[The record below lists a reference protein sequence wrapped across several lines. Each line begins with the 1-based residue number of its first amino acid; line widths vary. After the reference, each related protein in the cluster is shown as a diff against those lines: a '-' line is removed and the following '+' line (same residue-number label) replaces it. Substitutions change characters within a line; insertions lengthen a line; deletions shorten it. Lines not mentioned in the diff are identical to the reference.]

1 MYYWIVALTLCL
13 SLGSVLAAEDQGEAL
28 LQPPTLPTPVQSGEP
43 LDPDVTITSD
53 DRGEVHEYRV
63 NGKLY
68 MVKIVPSAGPA
79 YYLIDQDGD
88 GTMESERN
96 GFERPQVPQ
105 WIIFSW

>member
-1 MYYWIVALTLCL
+1 MYHWIFALMLLLGVSSVVAD
-13 SLGSVLAAEDQGEAL
+13 EGEAI

-43 LDPDVTITSD
+43 LEPDVNITTD

-68 MVKIVPSAGPA
+68 MVKIIPSAGPA

-88 GTMESERN
+88 GTLESERN
-96 GFERPQVPQ
+96 GLERPQVPQ